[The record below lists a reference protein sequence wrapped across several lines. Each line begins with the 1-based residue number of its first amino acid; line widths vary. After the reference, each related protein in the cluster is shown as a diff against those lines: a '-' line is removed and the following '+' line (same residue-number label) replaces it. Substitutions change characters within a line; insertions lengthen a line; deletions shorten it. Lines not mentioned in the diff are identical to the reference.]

1 MMNDKLLLSL
11 EECLSMLGKG
21 SDLDAC
27 LQRFPEH
34 AAELQ
39 PLLLASLAA
48 KSVSNDHIPDAVIRR
63 NKSKFLNTAA
73 ELREQKINRKSTKL
87 ISFQHS
93 IRLGLAAL
101 LAVIVLALVGGT
113 GLVNA
118 SSGSLPGDRLYP
130 VKLTWED
137 IRLKFTFSQ
146 ANRDSL
152 ENSYKHERMVEINAL
167 FSSKRSEKVKFF
179 GQVEDVR
186 SDQIMVSGITISIIP
201 ETMIDGDIL
210 PGVWASVDGK
220 TMQDGVVVASKIKLD
235 VPARGDNGGS
245 SNNRSG
251 PSGKEDGSGKDN
263 SNSDNKSGKSGSS
276 DGVTPSTQGSSGTSK
291 PDNSNSNKDKSPTQQ
306 VFQFEGKITDFSG
319 KTVVANNHLIQI
331 TGDTEIRGQLS
342 IGTIAKIHGFVDENG
357 KWIATRIEIKDTSG
371 GGENKNNDSGGSGK
385 KGPTKTP

>member
-1 MMNDKLLLSL
+1 MMNDKLLFSL

-48 KSVSNDHIPDAVIRR
+48 KSVSDDHIPDAVIRR

-73 ELREQKINRKSTKL
+73 ELREHKINRKSTKL
-87 ISFQHS
+87 ISFQQS

-137 IRLKFTFSQ
+137 IRLKFTISQ
-146 ANRDSL
+146 ASRGSL
-152 ENSYKHERMVEINAL
+152 EESFKDERRLEINAL

-186 SDQIMVSGITISIIP
+186 SDQIMVSGITVSIIP
-201 ETMIDGDIL
+201 ETQIDGDIL
-210 PGVWASVDGK
+210 PGVWASVEGK
-220 TMQDGVVVASKIKLD
+220 TKQDGVFVASRIISGA
-235 VPARGDNGGS
+235 PAGGDNGIS
-245 SNNRSG
+245 HNDKSES
-251 PSGKEDGSGKDN
+251 SGKEDGSGNDN
-263 SNSDNKSGKSGSS
+263 GNSDSKSGRPGTSEDEKTG
-276 DGVTPSTQGSSGTSK
+276 TQGSNSTSK
-291 PDNSNSNKDKSPTQQ
+291 PDDSNSNGDKSFPQQ
-306 VFQFEGKITDFSG
+306 VLQFEGKVSDFSG
-319 KTVVANNHLIQI
+319 ATIVVNKHLIQI
-331 TGDTEIRGQLS
+331 TRDTVIRGQPS
-342 IGTIAKIHGFVDENG
+342 IGSIAKIHGFVDENG